1 MRKFLAAGAAML
13 ALAGAT
19 ASPALA
25 GLKVGAAKVD
35 ITPDAR
41 KLPAPFTGVLDPIL
55 VRAIALESDGQ
66 KAALITIDAGAV
78 PDPLWTEVTTKL
90 KSEFGIEPSRVM
102 FTATHTHSVPFT
114 FGSTLAGD
122 VVKAVREAL
131 GRMQPGRVAYAEGRS
146 YINVNRNII
155 DSETRR
161 WWEGPNVDGPS
172 DKTVAILRFE
182 NEAGKPVAVYYNYAV
197 HAVLTGNLDL
207 ISGDLPGAASRYI
220 EQSLGD
226 DVVAL
231 WSEGA
236 AGDQNPIF
244 FQQTYDLREIRIADY
259 AKRGEDI
266 SNAMPPGGVG
276 MDRKNPQVAKL
287 MDQQKQ
293 MALSMGQMLGEEVL
307 QAMRMSLERPE
318 QVKGIAGASKSV
330 MCPGRNRTDKGRAGY
345 PGTYVDADDVP
356 IRLSMLRLGNVY
368 IGGVNAEVF
377 NPIATSFKSKAPSRR
392 TMMATLTNGIA
403 PSGYIP
409 HDAAYAQNT
418 FEVISSRLK
427 QGCAET
433 AIVEGLLDLVAE
445 TEAGN

>member
-1 MRKFLAAGAAML
+1 MRKLLAAGAAML

-19 ASPALA
+19 ASPAAAELR
-25 GLKVGAAKVD
+25 VGAAKVD
-35 ITPDAR
+35 FTPDAR
-41 KLPAPFTGVLDPIL
+41 KLPAPFVGVLDK
-55 VRAIALESDGQ
+55 VYARAIVLESNGQ
-66 KAALITIDAGAV
+66 RGALITIDAGAV
-78 PDPLWTEVTTKL
+78 PDPLWNEVTSKL
-90 KSEFGIEPSRVM
+90 QRDFGIEPSRVM
-102 FTATHTHSVPFT
+102 FAATHTHSVPYNLGDSLADKVVQAVGEA
-114 FGSTLAGD
+114 FG
-122 VVKAVREAL
+122 KME
-131 GRMQPGRVAYAEGRS
+131 PGRVAYAEGRS

-155 DSETRR
+155 DPENRR

-182 NEAGKPVAVYYNYAV
+182 SEAGKPLAVFYNYAV

-207 ISGDLPGAASRYI
+207 VSGDLPGASSRYI
-220 EQSLGD
+220 ENAMGD
-226 DVVAL
+226 DVVAV

-244 FQQTYDLREIRIADY
+244 FQQTYDLRAIRIADY

-287 MDQQKQ
+287 MEQQKQ
-293 MALSMGQMLGEEVL
+293 MAQSMGQMLGEEVL
-307 QAMRMSLERPE
+307 QAMRMNLERPE
-318 QVKGIAGASKSV
+318 HVDGIAGASKTV
-330 MCPGRNRTDKGRAGY
+330 MCPGRTRTDKGRAGY
-345 PGTYVDADDVP
+345 PGTYVDADPVP
-356 IRLSMLRLGNVY
+356 IRLSMMRIGNVY

-377 NPIATSFKSKAPSRR
+377 NPIATGFKAKAPSRR
-392 TMMATLTNGIA
+392 TMMSTLTNGIA

-433 AIVEGLLDLVAE
+433 SIINGLLDLVD
-445 TEAGN
+445 EASAK